1 MTEQSRDHIEAIADD
16 HTSLPLRSNHGLG
29 LAAAAIASLAATAC
43 GDDGNADGGSDDTS
57 TGGPEPTTTTGV
69 TTVDTTTSGS
79 TGSSTTAVVDDTA
92 GSSTTGPG
100 EPDADVEP
108 LNALLTAEYLAIAA
122 YSAGAGLIGAA
133 PAEDPLFGLAQ
144 VITDV
149 AVSFQ
154 AQHRLHAEAL
164 VAAIEALGG
173 EPVDE
178 QTVADTFVPPQGLVD
193 NPTITNVLKFAAG
206 AERSAAVA
214 YNQVVGS
221 LESAQQRFLASAI
234 EGDETQHFI
243 VLAAL
248 VLGLADPGPNLDS
261 DSADTVVPA
270 AFVYTVGREN
280 GLNDLPPDYFP

>member
-1 MTEQSRDHIEAIADD
+1 MTEHSHDHDTAPARD
-16 HTSLPLRSNHGLG
+16 TTLG
-29 LAAAAIASLAATAC
+29 LAAATIASLSLLAC
-43 GDDGNADGGSDDTS
+43 GDDGTPADGGSSDSSTSGADTTTTTTATPTTSSTS
-57 TGGPEPTTTTGV
+57 TGETE
-69 TTVDTTTSGS
+69 
-79 TGSSTTAVVDDTA
+79 SSTTAAVDDT
-92 GSSTTGPG
+92 GTTTGPG
-100 EPDADVEP
+100 EPDADIEP

-122 YSAGAGLIGAA
+122 YSAGAGVIGAA
-133 PAEDPLFGLAQ
+133 AMDDPLFPLAQ
-144 VITDV
+144 VITDI

-154 AQHRLHAEAL
+154 SQHRLHAEAL
-164 VAAIEALGG
+164 VAAIVGLGG

-178 QTVADTFVPPQGLVD
+178 TTVADTFVPPQGLLD

-214 YNQVVGS
+214 YNQVLGG
-221 LESAQQRFLASAI
+221 LESAQQRFLATAI

-270 AFVYTVGREN
+270 PFVYTVGAES